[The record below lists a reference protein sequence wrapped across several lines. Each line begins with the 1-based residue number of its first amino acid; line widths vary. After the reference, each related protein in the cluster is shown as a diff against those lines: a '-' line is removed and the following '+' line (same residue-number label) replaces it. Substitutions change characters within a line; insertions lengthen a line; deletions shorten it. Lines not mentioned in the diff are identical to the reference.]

1 MIRLKLLLSISL
13 LCSAKFSLAQDIIQ
27 NQQDQKQTSFAKGK
41 CNIAIWVPQNYQA
54 DVGLRAGVLL
64 MATGGA
70 LGGIAGAVVDQ
81 KLKEGS
87 AESETNKIQKLADLI
102 PPNTLSDIYKKS
114 NINSKFPENSIILQA
129 NYFPFDYENS
139 QFMVKSKTRLS
150 DISSECYYEI
160 FIKSV
165 LITDKPEKNI
175 KMSFEVRS
183 FTGNNL
189 KRKRSANI
197 AQRISYFP
205 GQKFAL
211 SPPNYKRINISDG
224 DIIENIESAIIKSF
238 NELNSLHLR

>member
-1 MIRLKLLLSISL
+1 M
-13 LCSAKFSLAQDIIQ
+13 
-27 NQQDQKQTSFAKGK
+27 
-41 CNIAIWVPQNYQA
+41 
-54 DVGLRAGVLL
+54 LL

-114 NINSKFPENSIILQA
+114 NINSKFPENSIILQT
-129 NYFPFDYENS
+129 NYFPFDYANS

-160 FIKSV
+160 FIKSM

-183 FTGNNL
+183 FTGNNF